1 MSLSSEPARYSM
13 FRKPVKEEDFLRLRN
28 VQVGALLPVLLCF
41 VFFLLTANIY
51 LLFFFFFLLIIGV
64 LLPWILRE
72 ILNSHLALQQ
82 RIEALERQSTSV
94 ESAEDPQDPHTA
106 KGGG

>member
-1 MSLSSEPARYSM
+1 MSLSAQAFRYSM
-13 FRKPVKEEDFLRLRN
+13 FRKPVQEEDVLRLRN

-41 VFFLLTANIY
+41 VFFLMTANIY
-51 LLFFFFFLLIIGV
+51 LLFLLLFLLIIGV

-82 RIEALERQSTSV
+82 RIEALEEQRVSGRPSD
-94 ESAEDPQDPHTA
+94 DP
-106 KGGG
+106 